1 MGTKFRGQICSHK
14 RGQNWGQN
22 PIILLQRNSQASE
35 KIKKPIKKKIFYYK
49 IINQIYKDKI
59 KELDIL
65 CIEWNLLTT

>member
-1 MGTKFRGQICSHK
+1 M
-14 RGQNWGQN
+14 QN
-22 PIILLQRNSQASE
+22 PIILLKNNLQASE
-35 KIKKPIKKKIFYYK
+35 KIKKAIKKKIFYYK

>member
-1 MGTKFRGQICSHK
+1 MGEKLGE
-14 RGQNWGQN
+14 N

-59 KELDIL
+59 KELDVL

>member
-1 MGTKFRGQICSHK
+1 MGEKLGE
-14 RGQNWGQN
+14 N
-22 PIILLQRNSQASE
+22 PIILLQRNSQDSE

-49 IINQIYKDKI
+49 IINQVYKDKI

>member
-1 MGTKFRGQICSHK
+1 MRKNFDSKTAGKSAGKSS
-14 RGQNWGQN
+14 QN

-49 IINQIYKDKI
+49 IINQVYKDKI
-59 KELDIL
+59 KELDVL

>member
-1 MGTKFRGQICSHK
+1 M
-14 RGQNWGQN
+14 QNA
-22 PIILLQRNSQASE
+22 IILLKNNSQASE
-35 KIKKPIKKKIFYYK
+35 KDFYYK

>member
-1 MGTKFRGQICSHK
+1 MREKFDSKTAGKSAEKSR
-14 RGQNWGQN
+14 QN